1 MNRDE
6 LIHIKTKEMLNEITR
21 LQESQLSMIDQMEN
35 VINDISSELSS
46 LQSTLNSVQ
55 STLDSVENR
64 ID

>member
-6 LIHIKTKEMLNEITR
+6 IIHLKTKEMLDEITR
-21 LQESQLSMIDQMEN
+21 LQENQLSMIDQMEN

-55 STLDSVENR
+55 STIDSIESR
-64 ID
+64 Q